1 MASDDLEC
9 ASYVA
14 LNCPNVKL
22 VNFWFPATGPTNY
35 HVATLCSVLMQLQ
48 THNIAY
54 VFHMISVIRRPLYTH
69 RPEFVIYETFLS
81 PCGIKP
87 ETIANQ
93 VVGTILYL
101 PVLSIFLIKKVS
113 IAIVCPL
120 SDCLL

>member
-1 MASDDLEC
+1 
-9 ASYVA
+9 
-14 LNCPNVKL
+14 
-22 VNFWFPATGPTNY
+22 
-35 HVATLCSVLMQLQ
+35 MQLQ

-54 VFHMISVIRRPLYTH
+54 ILHMISVIRRPLYTH

-81 PCGIKP
+81 PCAIKP
-87 ETIANQ
+87 ETTANQ
-93 VVGTILYL
+93 MGTILYL